1 MDCLAYSVEPI
12 YTNQGFKVIFRVS
25 QLRFR
30 KFFILRRFT
39 LTIISVN
46 EYAPRKNGELNYWLR
61 GKLGLQNV
69 TGLKFEND
77 VWVYVNLELVLRF
90 KGPWYNIMSNNNEIK
105 SKLTNLLAYKVV
117 WLVAPVE
124 LGLLAWVWVLQALN
138 SKATMTKS
146 KIEQLEY
153 RNEAMNQRI
162 IDKVVKNV

>member
-1 MDCLAYSVEPI
+1 
-12 YTNQGFKVIFRVS
+12 
-25 QLRFR
+25 
-30 KFFILRRFT
+30 
-39 LTIISVN
+39 
-46 EYAPRKNGELNYWLR
+46 
-61 GKLGLQNV
+61 
-69 TGLKFEND
+69 
-77 VWVYVNLELVLRF
+77 
-90 KGPWYNIMSNNNEIK
+90 MSNNNEIK

-117 WLVAPVE
+117 WLVALVALVE